1 MLKNKELIAI
11 SQDVLGQPGRL
22 IRQAT
27 NATDPSPTAVR
38 SSEHCRAGQAALCQ
52 SESLLAISHA
62 FLTHFLSSHYTPLL
76 HATPCAAR
84 CVVPMCQ
91 CADARRLLIDAC
103 DPMMLANIMAFRS
116 LPGCWTATRWR

>member
-38 SSEHCRAGQAALCQ
+38 SSNIVEQVKRLSANLSRCWP
-52 SESLLAISHA
+52 

-76 HATPCAAR
+76 HATVCAAR
-84 CVVPMCQ
+84 CVVPICQ
-91 CADARRLLIDAC
+91 CADARRLLMDAC